1 MPPAPPSP
9 SEPMNALLL
18 QIPADTAALAG
29 PEKTSLLDMA
39 LKGGI
44 VLIPIVLLFIAAL
57 YIFFERWL
65 TIRKAS
71 RVDPNFMRNI
81 RDYVVSGNIEAA
93 RTLCRNTDTP
103 IARMIEKGVMR
114 IGKPLKNIEV
124 AIENVGKLEIY
135 KMEKNLATMATISGA
150 APMIGF
156 LGTVTGM
163 IRAFFELASN
173 DNVVASDLAGGIYE
187 AMITTAAGLAVGIV
201 AYIAYNLLVALVEK
215 VVYNMEATSVEFMD
229 LLQEPA
235 A

>member
-1 MPPAPPSP
+1 M
-9 SEPMNALLL
+9 LTTLL
-18 QIPADTAALAG
+18 QITVDTSAAAMATG
-29 PEKTSLLDMA
+29 PEKTTMVDLA
-39 LKGGI
+39 LKGG
-44 VLIPIVLLFIAAL
+44 VVMIPIAVLFVLSIYLFI
-57 YIFFERWL
+57 ERWL

-71 RVDPNFMRNI
+71 RVDKNFMRNI
-81 RDYVVSGNIEAA
+81 RDYVVTGNVEAA
-93 RTLCRNTDTP
+93 RMLCKNTDTP
-103 IARMIEKGVMR
+103 IARMIEKGVLR

-163 IRAFFELASN
+163 IRAFFQLASN

-187 AMITTAAGLAVGIV
+187 AMITTAAGLAVGII
-201 AYIAYNLLVALVEK
+201 AYIGYNLLVALVEK

-235 A
+235 E

>member
-1 MPPAPPSP
+1 M
-9 SEPMNALLL
+9 LTTLL
-18 QIPADTAALAG
+18 QISADTSATALAAG
-29 PEKTSLLDMA
+29 PEKTSLVDMA

-44 VLIPIVLLFIAAL
+44 VMIPIAVLFVLSIYLFI
-57 YIFFERWL
+57 ERWL

-71 RVDPNFMRNI
+71 RVDKNFMRSI

-93 RTLCRNTDTP
+93 RMLCKNTDTP
-103 IARMIEKGVMR
+103 IARMIEKGVLR

-163 IRAFFELASN
+163 IRAFFQLASN

-187 AMITTAAGLAVGIV
+187 AMITTAAGLAVGII
-201 AYIAYNLLVALVEK
+201 AYIGYNLLVALVEK

>member
-1 MPPAPPSP
+1 M
-9 SEPMNALLL
+9 LTTLL
-18 QIPADTAALAG
+18 QITADTSAAAMATG
-29 PEKTSLLDMA
+29 PEKTTLVDLA
-39 LKGGI
+39 LKGGVI
-44 VLIPIVLLFIAAL
+44 MIPIAVLFVLSIYLFI
-57 YIFFERWL
+57 ERWL

-71 RVDPNFMRNI
+71 RVDKNFMRNI
-81 RDYVVSGNIEAA
+81 RDYVVTGNVEAA
-93 RTLCRNTDTP
+93 RMLCKNTDTP
-103 IARMIEKGVMR
+103 IARMIEKGVLR

-163 IRAFFELASN
+163 IRAFFQMASN

-187 AMITTAAGLAVGIV
+187 AMITTAAGLAVGII
-201 AYIAYNLLVALVEK
+201 AYIGYNLLVALVEK

>member
-1 MPPAPPSP
+1 MSF
-9 SEPMNALLL
+9 LL
-18 QIPADTAALAG
+18 QIPADTAAVSG
-29 PEKTSLLDMA
+29 TMVKTSIVDLLM
-39 LKGGI
+39 KGGI
-44 VLIPIVLLFIAAL
+44 VLIPIALMLIAAL
-57 YIFFERWL
+57 FIFFERWL

-71 RVDPNFMRNI
+71 KVDKNFMLNI
-81 RDYVVSGNIEAA
+81 RDYVTSGNVEAA
-93 RTLCRNTDTP
+93 RMLCKNTDTP
-103 IARMIEKGVMR
+103 IARMIEKGVIR

-135 KMEKNLATMATISGA
+135 KMEKNLATLATISGA

-187 AMITTAAGLAVGIV
+187 AMITTAAGLTVGIV
-201 AYIAYNLLVALVEK
+201 AYISYNLLVALVEK

-235 A
+235 S

>member
-1 MPPAPPSP
+1 M
-9 SEPMNALLL
+9 LTTLL
-18 QIPADTAALAG
+18 QIMADTSAAATATG
-29 PEKTSLLDMA
+29 PEKTTLVDLA
-39 LKGGI
+39 IKGG
-44 VLIPIVLLFIAAL
+44 VVMIPIGVLFVLAIYLFI
-57 YIFFERWL
+57 ERWL

-71 RVDPNFMRNI
+71 RVDKNFMRNI
-81 RDYVVSGNIEAA
+81 RDYVVTGNIEAA
-93 RTLCRNTDTP
+93 RMLCKNTDTP
-103 IARMIEKGVMR
+103 IARMIEKGVLR

-163 IRAFFELASN
+163 IRAFFQLASN

-187 AMITTAAGLAVGIV
+187 AMITTAAGLAVGII

-235 A
+235 E

>member
-1 MPPAPPSP
+1 M
-9 SEPMNALLL
+9 LTTLL
-18 QIPADTAALAG
+18 QISADTTALAATG
-29 PEKTSLLDMA
+29 PEKTTLIDLL

-44 VLIPIVLLFIAAL
+44 VMIPIAVLFVLSIYFFI
-57 YIFFERWL
+57 ERWL

-71 RVDPNFMRNI
+71 KVDKNFMRNI
-81 RDYVVSGNIEAA
+81 RDYVVTGNIDAA
-93 RTLCRNTDTP
+93 RMLCKNTDTP
-103 IARMIEKGVMR
+103 IARMIEKGVLR

-135 KMEKNLATMATISGA
+135 KMEKNLATMATIAGA

-163 IRAFFELASN
+163 ISAFFQLASN
-173 DNVVASDLAGGIYE
+173 DNVVAKDLAGGIYE
-187 AMITTAAGLAVGIV
+187 AMITTAAGLAVGII
-201 AYIAYNLLVALVEK
+201 AYVGYNLLIALVEK

>member
-1 MPPAPPSP
+1 MISF
-9 SEPMNALLL
+9 LL
-18 QIPADTAALAG
+18 QIPTSALATDTAGLGGA
-29 PEKTSLLDMA
+29 EKTSLIDMA

-44 VLIPIVLLFIAAL
+44 VIIPIVVLFIAAL
-57 YIFFERWL
+57 YIFFERWF

-71 RVDPNFMRNI
+71 KVDPNFMRNI
-81 RDYVVSGNIEAA
+81 RDYVTTGNIEAA
-93 RTLCRNTDTP
+93 RMLCKNTDTP

-135 KMEKNLATMATISGA
+135 QMEKNLATMATISGA

-156 LGTVTGM
+156 FGTVTGM
-163 IRAFFELASN
+163 IKAFFELASN

-201 AYIAYNLLVALVEK
+201 AYIGYNLLVSLVEK
-215 VVYNMEATSVEFMD
+215 VVYKMEASSVEFMD

>member
-1 MPPAPPSP
+1 MHFI
-9 SEPMNALLL
+9 LL
-18 QIPADTAALAG
+18 QIDTAAAAAAG
-29 PEKTSLLDMA
+29 PDKTTLLDLL
-39 LKGGI
+39 LKGGL
-44 VLIPIVLLFIAAL
+44 VMIPIAVLFVVSVYLFV
-57 YIFFERWL
+57 ERWL

-71 RVDPNFMRNI
+71 RVDKNFMRNI
-81 RDYVVSGNIEAA
+81 RDYVVSGNIDAA
-93 RTLCRNTDTP
+93 RVLCASTDTP
-103 IARMIEKGVMR
+103 IARMIEKGVLR
-114 IGKPLKNIEV
+114 IGKPLRNIEV

-135 KMEKNLATMATISGA
+135 KMEKNLATLATIAGA

-163 IRAFFELASN
+163 IRAFFQMASN

-201 AYIAYNLLVALVEK
+201 AYIGYNLLIALVEK
-215 VVYNMEATSVEFMD
+215 VVYKMEATSVEFMD